1 MYDIIV
7 VGGRCAGASVALLAA
22 RGGLSVLVL
31 ERAAMPS
38 DTVSTHLVHQPGAAL
53 LADWGV
59 LDAVAATG
67 CPPILRS
74 GYRVGDIRLE
84 GAPKPA
90 RGQQAAYAPR
100 RNLLDGVL
108 VAAAVEAGAE
118 YLDQATVNG
127 LMTEDGR
134 VRGVRYKTA
143 QSQVRTEHARLVVG
157 ADGMRSAVARFAG
170 ATMVIE
176 DPTLTCVYYSYWE
189 GLRDRFELYEAPDR
203 FAGTVPT
210 NDGRSVVSVYFPQ
223 AEFETVR
230 RDARRIYVENVA
242 RLVPELSD
250 ATVTDER
257 FGKLYAIGDQRNF
270 FRQGHGAGWVLIGD
284 AWHHKDS
291 ITARGISDAF
301 LQADLFATSVLP
313 HLREPAALAEALTGY
328 DVLRNQEL
336 LESYRN
342 TLSVA
347 RLDLQDERLRLLR
360 HVAADPDLV
369 QDYFTV
375 VSGGLSVG
383 EFYSAELLAG
393 ALHDG

>member
-22 RGGLSVLVL
+22 RAGLSVLVL

-59 LDAVAATG
+59 LDAVAASG

-84 GAPKPA
+84 GSA
-90 RGQQAAYAPR
+90 RPFKGQQAAYAPR
-100 RNLLDGVL
+100 RNVLDGVL
-108 VAAAVEAGAE
+108 VDAAIAAGVE
-118 YLDQATVNG
+118 YRDQATVTG
-127 LMTEDGR
+127 LLTEDGR
-134 VRGVRYKTA
+134 VHGVRF
-143 QSQVRTEHARLVVG
+143 RTPKGGVQTEECRLLVG
-157 ADGMRSAVARFAG
+157 ADGMRSSVARFTG
-170 ATMVIE
+170 AAMASE
-176 DPTLTCVYYSYWE
+176 DPTLTCVYYSYWA
-189 GLRDRFELYEAPDR
+189 GLHDRFELFEAPGR
-203 FAGTVPT
+203 FAGLVPT
-210 NDGRSVVSVYFPQ
+210 HDGRSVVSVYFPQ
-223 AEFETVR
+223 SEFETVR
-230 RDARRIYVENVA
+230 RDSRRIYVENVA
-242 RLVPELSD
+242 QLVPELAD
-250 ATVTDER
+250 ATVDDER

-301 LQADLFATSVLP
+301 LQSDLFASTVLP
-313 HLREPAALAEALTGY
+313 KLPDPVELDAALATY
-328 DVLRNQEL
+328 DVLRGQEL
-336 LESYRN
+336 VESYRN

-347 RLDLQDERLRLLR
+347 KLDLQEERLRLLR
-360 HVAADPDLV
+360 HVAADPALV

-375 VSGGLSVG
+375 VSGGLPVG
-383 EFYSAELLAG
+383 EFYSAELLAE
-393 ALHDG
+393 ALN